1 MLAWEDIFAALR
13 WWGVLLL
20 LGTAV
25 TPLTFFLFNR
35 LPDRGYAF
43 VKTLGLLLVSYLFWL
58 LGSLGF
64 LQNNLGG
71 ILAAVAIVV
80 GLSFWAYRRCGAE
93 LRAWV
98 WGQWTQ
104 ILITELIFAVLFG
117 LWVWVRT
124 QNPVI
129 AATEKPMEFAFLNAA
144 SRSATFPPVDP
155 WLSGFAISYYYFGYV
170 MTSVVARLAA
180 VSEPVAFN
188 LGIAWLMAGTGI
200 GAFGLVY
207 NLVASYGRSLDH
219 GRSPYKKAHRL
230 ALTFGLM
237 AALALPIGGNLQI
250 ILETLHGN
258 NIGSAQFWQWLDVR
272 DINSPPIAESSPRYE
287 SSNWWWWRSSR
298 VINEY
303 SLAGEVIEGLEPIAE
318 FPGFSFILGD
328 MHPHVLALPFAFL
341 SLAVAL
347 LWWLGKEEKEENG
360 DWRMETERK
369 HQSLVSSLKS
379 LVPSW
384 PLWALTVL
392 VLGGLSFLNTWDV
405 LIHLFVVLGAF
416 VLNRWRRHG
425 WHKQWLTDAF
435 WLALLL
441 VIPAILLYLPFYLGF
456 RSQAG
461 APFLLPT
468 LVRPTRLPQFLII
481 FGLPLLGIWAL
492 MLSLVSRQKFKQWRS
507 GLITA
512 VSLIVGLFVLAL
524 LLGWVVASST
534 DGAGRL
540 VGLANELGLPL
551 VPRPEG
557 NVALGWGFTAVAT
570 ILPAVLQA
578 RIAYPGVTLLL
589 AALIGLVVMAW
600 QGIFSGTQSFAE
612 ESQSYTEKIEGESVE
627 SAQSLMVNN
636 SSRTVQT
643 PSPLPF
649 VLLLIA
655 TGTLLALGPEFV
667 YLRDNFGMRL
677 NTVFKFYYQTWV
689 MFGVA
694 GLFSLSYLWLAAK
707 EGSRK
712 LLPAGMTVVYTA
724 VFLLTLLFPYYAI
737 QSRAIEYR
745 GPIESATRLPPTL
758 NGLAQMA
765 VFNPDD
771 YAAVLWLRQNV
782 AGTPII
788 VEAVGGQYSPEGHGR
803 VSASTGIP
811 TLLGWAGH
819 QYQWRGYSTPEPA
832 ERDPVVRNIYTA
844 PSWENSDVVN
854 VLNQYEVA
862 YIYVGN
868 LERSTYGI
876 DGRLPGQ
883 NKFNEDLEVAYQN
896 GSVTIYRWQS
906 Q

>member
-13 WWGVLLL
+13 WWGVLFL

-25 TPLTFFLFNR
+25 TPLTFYLFKR

-43 VKTLGLLLVSYLFWL
+43 VKMLSLLLVSYLFWL

-71 ILAAVAIVV
+71 ILLAAALMI
-80 GLSFWAYRRCGAE
+80 GLSYWAYRRIGAE
-93 LRAWV
+93 LRAWI
-98 WGQWTQ
+98 WGQWTH
-104 ILITELIFAVLFG
+104 ILLTELIFALLFG
-117 LWVWVRT
+117 LWVWVRA
-124 QNPVI
+124 QNPAI
-129 AATEKPMEFAFLNAA
+129 TATEKPMEFAFLNAVG
-144 SRSATFPPVDP
+144 RSATFPPVDP

-170 MTSVVARLAA
+170 MTSVLARLAA

-188 LGIAWLMAGTGI
+188 LGLAWLMAGTGV

-207 NLVASYGRSLDH
+207 NLVVSYGRSLN
-219 GRSPYKKAHRL
+219 KKAQRL

-250 ILETLHGN
+250 ILEALHGN
-258 NIGSAQFWQWLDVR
+258 NIGSAAFWEWLDVR
-272 DINSPPIAESSPRYE
+272 DINTPPSELSTPRYD
-287 SSNWWWWRSSR
+287 SSGWWWWRSSR

-303 SLAGEVIEGLEPIAE
+303 SLSGDLIQGLEPIIE

-328 MHPHVLALPFAFL
+328 LHPHVLALPFAFL

-347 LWWLGKEEKEENG
+347 LWWLEEETG
-360 DWRMETERK
+360 DWRPEPK
-369 HQSLVSSLKS
+369 SSQKSLVSTLNSLIPNK
-379 LVPSW
+379 
-384 PLWALTVL
+384 PLWLLTVL
-392 VLGGLSFLNTWDV
+392 ILGGLSFLNTWDV

-416 VLNRWRRHG
+416 VLNRWRRYG
-425 WHKQWLTDAF
+425 WQTKWLTDTF
-435 WLALLL
+435 WLAILI

-461 APFLLPT
+461 APFLLPM

-492 MLSLVSRQKFKQWRS
+492 TLSLVSQQKFKRWRS

-512 VSLIVGLFVLAL
+512 VSLIVGLLALAL
-524 LLGWVVASST
+524 LLGWIVASSA
-534 DGAGRL
+534 DGAARI
-540 VGLANELGLPL
+540 VGLASELGLTLP
-551 VPRPEG
+551 PRPEG
-557 NVALGWGFTAVAT
+557 NVAFGWGFTAVAT
-570 ILPAVLQA
+570 LLPTILQA
-578 RIAYPGVTLLL
+578 RLAYPGMTLLL
-589 AALIGLVVMAW
+589 ATLLGLVVMAW
-600 QGIFSGTQSFAE
+600 QGLFGEKSTTRRFAE
-612 ESQSYTEKIEGESVE
+612 GIQGETERNSTK
-627 SAQSLMVNN
+627 SLLASL
-636 SSRTVQT
+636 SSPNRAAPS

-655 TGTLLALGPEFV
+655 TGALLTLGPEFV
-667 YLRDNFGMRL
+667 YLRDNFGVRL
-677 NTVFKFYYQTWV
+677 NTVFKFYYQAWV

-707 EGSRK
+707 EGSRR
-712 LLPAGMTVVYTA
+712 LVPAGVTVLYSA
-724 VFLLTLLFPYYAI
+724 VFLGTLLFPYLAI
-737 QSRAIEYR
+737 QSRASEYR
-745 GPIESATRLPPTL
+745 GPIDSANRLPATL

-765 VFNPDD
+765 TYNPDD
-771 YAAVLWLRQNV
+771 YAAVMWLRDNV
-782 AGTPII
+782 SGTPTI

-803 VSASTGIP
+803 ISASTGIP

-819 QYQWRGYSTPEPA
+819 EYQWRGYSTTEPA
-832 ERDPVVRNIYTA
+832 ERDPVVRDIYTVPGWDNA
-844 PSWENSDVVN
+844 DIADV
-854 VLNQYEVA
+854 LSRYDVA

-876 DGRLPGQ
+876 DGRLPGL
-883 NKFNEDLEVAYQN
+883 NKFNEQLEVAYQS